1 MQKEVQFMPQE
12 LSYSFLLGSNKNRK
26 QSAKEIAKDN
36 TSGTTSLANNGIQNA
51 NQLSRVNKHNLRDY
65 DNNIDYIEVIKGSYN
80 LIDDVKAIYIQ
91 EFEKARTEYNKK
103 VRADKQVQDYFK
115 HISKSTMWD
124 LACEIIIELG
134 DMYFWNDKDLEYRKE
149 MAKVYAEQVEELNKI
164 LPEFKVAS
172 AVVHFEERFKSPHM
186 HIVGV
191 PVKEDC
197 KRGMKKQVG
206 KSQIFTKLSLT
217 KIQEKMRVACIKS
230 YNKIYDSN
238 ARLKEK
244 QKGRNFDINVK
255 DMDSYKKFADNYDKH
270 NQKLKLA
277 NDKTNKVYNSSNE
290 VKEILDKIK
299 PNTFNKN
306 NSVISNSDIEKVK
319 EYIEEVQDTTKT
331 ISTVNELN
339 IVINEFKHSYN
350 EIDKENGSLKYQLE
364 QKDEEIDKLKG
375 ELSTKDKIINKLQA
389 EKENIK
395 AQLQKFKNFWYAIMN
410 RFHNKIAFDKDEQYK
425 YVSKDLYKAGVFT
438 DDDSEIA
445 TNALRKVKPKEE
457 NEKNKKKSDRWT
469 IKK

>member
-1 MQKEVQFMPQE
+1 MSQE
-12 LSYSFLLGSNKNRK
+12 LSYSFHLGSNKNRK
-26 QSAKEIAKDN
+26 NSAKEIAKDN

-65 DNNIDYIEVIKGSYN
+65 DNNRDYIKVIKGSYN
-80 LIDDVKAIYIQ
+80 LVEDVKAIYVQ
-91 EFEKARTEYNKK
+91 EFEEARQEYNKK
-103 VRADKQVQDYFK
+103 VRADKQINDYFK
-115 HISKSTMWD
+115 HISESPMWD
-124 LACEIIIELG
+124 LACEIIVELG

-149 MAKVYAEQVEELNKI
+149 MAKVYAEQIEELNTI

-172 AVVHFEERFKSPHM
+172 AVVHFEERSKSPHM
-186 HIVGV
+186 HIVGI

-206 KSQIFTKLSLT
+206 KSHIFTKSSLT
-217 KIQEKMRVACIKS
+217 KIQDKMRVACIKS
-230 YNKIYDSN
+230 YNKVYDSN
-238 ARLKEK
+238 AKLKEK

-277 NDKTNKVYNSSNE
+277 NDKTNKVYTSSND
-290 VKEILDKIK
+290 VKEILDKLK
-299 PNTFNKN
+299 PTAFNKN

-331 ISTVNELN
+331 MNTVNELN
-339 IVINEFKHSYN
+339 VVIDEFKHSYN
-350 EIDKENGSLKYQLE
+350 EIDKENSSLKYQLE
-364 QKDEEIDKLKG
+364 LKDDEIDKLKV

-395 AQLQKFKNFWYAIMN
+395 SQLQKFKNFWYGIMN

-425 YVSKDLYKAGVFT
+425 YVSEDLHKAGIFS
-438 DDDSEIA
+438 DDEFEIA
-445 TNALRKVKPKEE
+445 TKAFRRVKSKGEIE
-457 NEKNKKKSDRWT
+457 NNKAKKKDN
-469 IKK
+469 KNLN

>member
-1 MQKEVQFMPQE
+1 MPQE
-12 LSYSFLLGSNKNRK
+12 LSYSFHLGSNKNRK
-26 QSAKEIAKDN
+26 NSAKEIAKDN

-65 DNNIDYIEVIKGSYN
+65 DNNRYYIEVIKGSYN
-80 LIDDVKAIYIQ
+80 LVEDVKAIYMQ
-91 EFEKARTEYNKK
+91 EFEEAKQEYNKK
-103 VRADKQVQDYFK
+103 VRADKQIKDYFD
-115 HISKSTMWD
+115 H
-124 LACEIIIELG
+124 IIELG

-149 MAKVYAEQVEELNKI
+149 MAKVYAEQIEELNKI

-172 AVVHFEERFKSPHM
+172 AVVHFEERSKSPHM

-206 KSQIFTKLSLT
+206 KSQIFTKSSLN
-217 KIQEKMRVACIKS
+217 KIQDKMRVACIKS
-230 YNKIYDSN
+230 YNKIYDSD

-244 QKGRNFDINVK
+244 QKGRNYDINTK
-255 DMDSYKKFADNYDKH
+255 NMDSYKKFADNYDKH

-277 NDKTNKVYNSSNE
+277 NDKTNKVYTSSNE
-290 VKEILDKIK
+290 VKNILDKLK
-299 PNTFNKN
+299 PTTFNKN

-350 EIDKENGSLKYQLE
+350 EIDKENSSLKYQLKL
-364 QKDEEIDKLKG
+364 KDEEIDKLKG

-389 EKENIK
+389 EKKNIK
-395 AQLQKFKNFWYAIMN
+395 AQLQKFLVWY
-410 RFHNKIAFDKDEQYK
+410 
-425 YVSKDLYKAGVFT
+425 
-438 DDDSEIA
+438 
-445 TNALRKVKPKEE
+445 
-457 NEKNKKKSDRWT
+457 NE
-469 IKK
+469 

>member
-1 MQKEVQFMPQE
+1 MPQE
-12 LSYSFLLGSNKNRK
+12 LSYSFHLGSNKNRK
-26 QSAKEIAKDN
+26 NSAKEIAKDN

-65 DNNIDYIEVIKGSYN
+65 DNNRDYIEVIKGSYN
-80 LIDDVKAIYIQ
+80 LVEDVKAIYMQ
-91 EFEKARTEYNKK
+91 EFEEARQEYNKK
-103 VRADKQVQDYFK
+103 VRADKQIQDYFK
-115 HISKSTMWD
+115 QISESPMWD

-149 MAKVYAEQVEELNKI
+149 MAKVYAEQIEELNKI

-172 AVVHFEERFKSPHM
+172 AVVHFEERSKSPHM

-206 KSQIFTKLSLT
+206 KSQIFTKSSLT
-217 KIQEKMRVACIKS
+217 KIQDKMRVACIKS

-244 QKGRNFDINVK
+244 QKGRNYDINTK
-255 DMDSYKKFADNYDKH
+255 NMDSYKKFAGNYEKH
-270 NQKLKLA
+270 NNKLKLA
-277 NDKTNKVYNSSNE
+277 NTKTNAVYTASNE
-290 VKEILDKIK
+290 VKNIL
-299 PNTFNKN
+299 NTLKATKFNKN
-306 NSVISNSDIEKVK
+306 TSVISK
-319 EYIEEVQDTTKT
+319 EDVNKINELLENVEDTMKAVNN
-331 ISTVNELN
+331 VNELN
-339 IVINEFKHSYN
+339 IVINEFRQSYN
-350 EIDKENGSLKYQLE
+350 EMDKENSSLKYQLE
-364 QKDEEIDKLKG
+364 QKEEEIDKLKI
-375 ELSTKDKIINKLQA
+375 ELSTKDKIIDKLQA

-395 AQLQKFKNFWYAIMN
+395 SQLQKFKNFWYGIMN

-425 YVSKDLYKAGVFT
+425 YVSEDLHKSGIFS
-438 DDDSEIA
+438 DDDFEIT
-445 TNALRKVKPKEE
+445 TNAFRKVKPKEE
-457 NEKNKKKSDRWT
+457 VAEKDQKKEKSDKWT

>member
-1 MQKEVQFMPQE
+1 MSQE
-12 LSYSFLLGSNKNRK
+12 LSYSFHLGSNKNRK
-26 QSAKEIAKDN
+26 NSAKEIAKDN

-65 DNNIDYIEVIKGSYN
+65 DNNRDYIKVIKGSYN
-80 LIDDVKAIYIQ
+80 LVEDVKAIYVQ
-91 EFEKARTEYNKK
+91 EFEEARQEYNKK
-103 VRADKQVQDYFK
+103 VRADKQINDYFK
-115 HISKSTMWD
+115 HISESPMWD
-124 LACEIIIELG
+124 LACEIIVELG

-149 MAKVYAEQVEELNKI
+149 MAKVYAEQIEELNTI

-172 AVVHFEERFKSPHM
+172 AVVHFEERSKSPHM
-186 HIVGV
+186 HIVGI

-206 KSQIFTKLSLT
+206 KSQIFTKSSLT
-217 KIQEKMRVACIKS
+217 KIQDKMRVACIKS
-230 YNKIYDSN
+230 YNKVYDSN
-238 ARLKEK
+238 AKLKEK

-277 NDKTNKVYNSSNE
+277 NDKTNKVYTSSTD
-290 VKEILDKIK
+290 VKEILDKLK
-299 PNTFNKN
+299 PTAFNKN

-331 ISTVNELN
+331 MNTVNELN
-339 IVINEFKHSYN
+339 VVIDEFKHSYN
-350 EIDKENGSLKYQLE
+350 EIDKENSSLKYQLE
-364 QKDEEIDKLKG
+364 LKDDEIDKLKV

-395 AQLQKFKNFWYAIMN
+395 SQLQKFKNFWYGIMN

-425 YVSKDLYKAGVFT
+425 YVSEDLHKAGIFS
-438 DDDSEIA
+438 DDEFEIA
-445 TNALRKVKPKEE
+445 TKAFRRVKSKGEIE
-457 NEKNKKKSDRWT
+457 NNKAKKKDN
-469 IKK
+469 KNLN

>member
-1 MQKEVQFMPQE
+1 MPQE
-12 LSYSFLLGSNKNRK
+12 LSYSFHLGSNKNRK

-65 DNNIDYIEVIKGSYN
+65 DNNRDYIEVIKGSYN
-80 LIDDVKAIYIQ
+80 LVDDVKAIYMQ
-91 EFEKARTEYNKK
+91 EFEEARTEYNKK
-103 VRADKQVQDYFK
+103 VRPDKQINNYFQ
-115 HISKSTMWD
+115 HISESPMWD
-124 LACEIIIELG
+124 LACEIIVELG
-134 DMYFWNDKDLEYRKE
+134 DMNFWADKELDYRKK
-149 MAKVYAEQVEELNKI
+149 MAKVYAEQIEDLNVI

-172 AVVHFEERFKSPHM
+172 AVVHFEERSKSPHM

-206 KSQIFTKLSLT
+206 KSQIFTKSSLT
-217 KIQEKMRVACIKS
+217 KIQDKMRIACIKS

-238 ARLKEK
+238 AKLKEK

-277 NDKTNKVYNSSNE
+277 NAKTNKVYTSSNE
-290 VKEILDKIK
+290 VKEILDKLK
-299 PNTFNKN
+299 PTAFNKN
-306 NSVISNSDIEKVK
+306 NSVISNNDIERVK
-319 EYIEEVQDTTKT
+319 KYIEEVQDTTKT
-331 ISTVNELN
+331 MSTVNELN
-339 IVINEFKHSYN
+339 IVIDEFKHSYN
-350 EIDKENGSLKYQLE
+350 EIEKENSSLKNQLE
-364 QKDEEIDKLKG
+364 LKDEEIDRLKG
-375 ELSTKDKIINKLQA
+375 EISTKDRIINKLQA

-395 AQLQKFKNFWYAIMN
+395 SQLQKFKNFWYGIIN

-425 YVSKDLYKAGVFT
+425 YVSEDLHNAGVFS
-438 DDDSEIA
+438 DDDFEMA
-445 TNALRKVKPKEE
+445 TNIARKVKPKEE
-457 NEKNKKKSDRWT
+457 IENIKDKKKNN
-469 IKK
+469 KNLN

>member
-1 MQKEVQFMPQE
+1 MSQE
-12 LSYSFLLGSNKNRK
+12 LSYSFHLGSNKNRK
-26 QSAKEIAKDN
+26 NSAKEIAKDN

-65 DNNIDYIEVIKGSYN
+65 DNNRDYIEVIKGSYN
-80 LIDDVKAIYIQ
+80 LVEDVKAIYIQ
-91 EFEKARTEYNKK
+91 EFEEARQEYNKK
-103 VRADKQVQDYFK
+103 VRADKQINDYFK
-115 HISKSTMWD
+115 HISESPMWD
-124 LACEIIIELG
+124 LACEIIVELG

-149 MAKVYAEQVEELNKI
+149 MAKVYAEQIEELNTI

-172 AVVHFEERFKSPHM
+172 AVVHFEERSKSPHL
-186 HIVGV
+186 HIVGI
-191 PVKEDC
+191 PIKEDC

-206 KSQIFTKLSLT
+206 KSQIFTKSSLT
-217 KIQEKMRVACIKS
+217 KIQDKMRVACIKS
-230 YNKIYDSN
+230 YNKVYDSN
-238 ARLKEK
+238 AKLKEK

-277 NDKTNKVYNSSNE
+277 NDKTNKVYTSSND
-290 VKEILDKIK
+290 VKEILDKLK
-299 PNTFNKN
+299 PTAFNKN

-331 ISTVNELN
+331 MSTVNELN

-350 EIDKENGSLKYQLE
+350 EIDKENNSLKYQLE
-364 QKDEEIDKLKG
+364 LKYEEIDKLKG

-389 EKENIK
+389 EKENLK
-395 AQLQKFKNFWYAIMN
+395 SQLQKFKNFWYGIMN
-410 RFHNKIAFDKDEQYK
+410 RFHNKITFDKDEQYK
-425 YVSKDLYKAGVFT
+425 YVSEDLHKAGVFSE
-438 DDDSEIA
+438 DDFEIV

-457 NEKNKKKSDRWT
+457 LQNSKDKKKDN
-469 IKK
+469 KNLN

>member
-1 MQKEVQFMPQE
+1 MPQE
-12 LSYSFLLGSNKNRK
+12 LSYSFHLGSNKNRK
-26 QSAKEIAKDN
+26 NSAKEIAKNN
-36 TSGTTSLANNGIQNA
+36 TSSTTSLANNGIQNA

-65 DNNIDYIEVIKGSYN
+65 DNNRDYIEVIKGSYN
-80 LIDDVKAIYIQ
+80 LVEDVKAIYLQ
-91 EFEKARTEYNKK
+91 EFEEAKTEYNKK
-103 VRADKQVQDYFK
+103 VRADKQIKDYFN
-115 HISKSTMWD
+115 HISKSPMWD
-124 LACEIIIELG
+124 LACEIIVELG

-149 MAKVYAEQVEELNKI
+149 MAKVYVEQIEEFNKI
-164 LPEFKVAS
+164 LPKFKVAS
-172 AVVHFEERFKSPHM
+172 AVVHFEEKSKSPHM

-206 KSQIFTKLSLT
+206 KSQIFTKSSLT
-217 KIQEKMRVACIKS
+217 KIQDKMRVACIKS

-255 DMDSYKKFADNYDKH
+255 DMDSYKKFAENYDKH

-277 NDKTNKVYNSSNE
+277 NDKTNKVYTSSNE
-290 VKEILDKIK
+290 VKEILDKLK
-299 PNTFNKN
+299 PTTFNKN
-306 NSVISNSDIEKVK
+306 NSVISNRDIEKVK

-331 ISTVNELN
+331 MNTVNELN
-339 IVINEFKHSYN
+339 IVIDDFKHSYN
-350 EIDKENGSLKYQLE
+350 EISKENGSLKYQLE
-364 QKDEEIDKLKG
+364 LKDEEIDKLKG
-375 ELSTKDKIINKLQA
+375 ELSAKDKIINKLRA

-395 AQLQKFKNFWYAIMN
+395 LQLQKFKNFWYGIMN

-425 YVSKDLYKAGVFT
+425 YVSEDLHKTGIFS
-438 DDDSEIA
+438 DDDFEIA

-457 NEKNKKKSDRWT
+457 VAEKDKKKEKSDKWT

>member
-1 MQKEVQFMPQE
+1 MPQE
-12 LSYSFLLGSNKNRK
+12 LSYSFHLGSNKNRK
-26 QSAKEIAKDN
+26 NSAKEIAKDN

-65 DNNIDYIEVIKGSYN
+65 DNNRDYIEVIKGSYN
-80 LIDDVKAIYIQ
+80 LVEDVKEIYMQ
-91 EFEKARTEYNKK
+91 EFEEARTEYNKK
-103 VRADKQVQDYFK
+103 VRADKQIHDYFK
-115 HISKSTMWD
+115 HISESPMWD

-149 MAKVYAEQVEELNKI
+149 MAKVYAEQIEELNKI

-172 AVVHFEERFKSPHM
+172 AVVHFEERSKSPHM

-206 KSQIFTKLSLT
+206 KSQIFTKSSLT
-217 KIQEKMRVACIKS
+217 KIQDKMRVACIKS

-244 QKGRNFDINVK
+244 QKGRNYDINTK
-255 DMDSYKKFADNYDKH
+255 NMDSYKKFAGNYEKH
-270 NQKLKLA
+270 NNKLKLA
-277 NDKTNKVYNSSNE
+277 NTKTNAVYTASNE
-290 VKEILDKIK
+290 VKNIL
-299 PNTFNKN
+299 NTLKATKFNKN
-306 NSVISNSDIEKVK
+306 TSVISK
-319 EYIEEVQDTTKT
+319 EDVNKINELLENVEDTMKAVNN
-331 ISTVNELN
+331 VNELN
-339 IVINEFKHSYN
+339 IVINEFRQSYN
-350 EIDKENGSLKYQLE
+350 EMDKENSSLKYQLE
-364 QKDEEIDKLKG
+364 QKEEEIDKLKI
-375 ELSTKDKIINKLQA
+375 ELSTKDKIIDKLQA

-395 AQLQKFKNFWYAIMN
+395 SQLQKFKNFWYGIMN

-425 YVSKDLYKAGVFT
+425 YVSEDLHKAGIFS
-438 DDDSEIA
+438 DDDFEIT
-445 TNALRKVKPKEE
+445 TNAFRKVKPKEE
-457 NEKNKKKSDRWT
+457 VAEKDQKKEKSDKWT

>member
-1 MQKEVQFMPQE
+1 MPQE
-12 LSYSFLLGSNKNRK
+12 LSYSFHLGSNKNRK
-26 QSAKEIAKDN
+26 NSAKEIAKDN

-65 DNNIDYIEVIKGSYN
+65 DNNRDYIEVIKGSYN
-80 LIDDVKAIYIQ
+80 LVEDVKEIYMQ
-91 EFEKARTEYNKK
+91 EFEEARTEYNKK
-103 VRADKQVQDYFK
+103 VRADKQIHDYFK
-115 HISKSTMWD
+115 HISESPMWD

-149 MAKVYAEQVEELNKI
+149 MAKVYAEQIEELNKI

-172 AVVHFEERFKSPHM
+172 AVVHFEERSKSPHM

-206 KSQIFTKLSLT
+206 KSQIFTKSSLT
-217 KIQEKMRVACIKS
+217 KIQDKMRVACIKS

-244 QKGRNFDINVK
+244 QKGRNYDINTK
-255 DMDSYKKFADNYDKH
+255 NMDSYKKFAGNYEKH
-270 NQKLKLA
+270 NNKLKLA
-277 NDKTNKVYNSSNE
+277 NTKTNAVYTASNE
-290 VKEILDKIK
+290 VKNIL
-299 PNTFNKN
+299 NTLKATKFNKN
-306 NSVISNSDIEKVK
+306 TSVISK
-319 EYIEEVQDTTKT
+319 EDVNKINELLENVEDTMKAVNN
-331 ISTVNELN
+331 VNELN
-339 IVINEFKHSYN
+339 IVINEFRQSYN
-350 EIDKENGSLKYQLE
+350 EMDKENSSLKYQLE
-364 QKDEEIDKLKG
+364 QKEEEIDKLKI
-375 ELSTKDKIINKLQA
+375 ELSTKDKIIDKLQA

-395 AQLQKFKNFWYAIMN
+395 SQLQKFKNFWYGIMN

-425 YVSKDLYKAGVFT
+425 YVSEDLHKSGIFS
-438 DDDSEIA
+438 DDDFEIT
-445 TNALRKVKPKEE
+445 TNAFRKVKPKEE
-457 NEKNKKKSDRWT
+457 VAEKDQKKEKSDKWT

>member
-1 MQKEVQFMPQE
+1 MPQE
-12 LSYSFLLGSNKNRK
+12 LSYSFHLGSNKNRK
-26 QSAKEIAKDN
+26 NSAKEIAKDN

-65 DNNIDYIEVIKGSYN
+65 DNNRDYIEVIKGSYN
-80 LIDDVKAIYIQ
+80 LVEDVKEIYMQ
-91 EFEKARTEYNKK
+91 EFEEARTEYNKK
-103 VRADKQVQDYFK
+103 VRADKQIHDYFK
-115 HISKSTMWD
+115 PISESPMWD

-149 MAKVYAEQVEELNKI
+149 MAKVYAEQIEELNKI

-172 AVVHFEERFKSPHM
+172 AVVHFEERSKSPHM

-206 KSQIFTKLSLT
+206 KSQIFTKSSLT
-217 KIQEKMRVACIKS
+217 KIQDKMRVACIKS

-244 QKGRNFDINVK
+244 QKGRNYDINTK
-255 DMDSYKKFADNYDKH
+255 NMDSYKKFAGNYEKH
-270 NQKLKLA
+270 NNKLKLA
-277 NDKTNKVYNSSNE
+277 NTKTNAVYTASNE
-290 VKEILDKIK
+290 VKNIL
-299 PNTFNKN
+299 NTLKATKFNKN
-306 NSVISNSDIEKVK
+306 TSVISK
-319 EYIEEVQDTTKT
+319 EDVNKINELLENVEDTMKAVNN
-331 ISTVNELN
+331 VNELN
-339 IVINEFKHSYN
+339 IVINEFRQSYN
-350 EIDKENGSLKYQLE
+350 EMDKENSSLKYQLE
-364 QKDEEIDKLKG
+364 QKEEEIDKLKI
-375 ELSTKDKIINKLQA
+375 ELSTKDKIIDKLQA

-395 AQLQKFKNFWYAIMN
+395 SQLQKFKNFWYGIMN

-425 YVSKDLYKAGVFT
+425 YVSEDLHKSGIFS
-438 DDDSEIA
+438 DDDFEIT
-445 TNALRKVKPKEE
+445 TNAFRKVKPKEE
-457 NEKNKKKSDRWT
+457 VAEKDQKKEKSDKWT